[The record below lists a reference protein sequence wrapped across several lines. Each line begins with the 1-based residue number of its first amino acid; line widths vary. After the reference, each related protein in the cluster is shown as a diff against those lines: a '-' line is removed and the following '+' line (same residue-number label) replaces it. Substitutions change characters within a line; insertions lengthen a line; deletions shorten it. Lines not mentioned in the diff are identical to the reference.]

1 MKYSQWIV
9 MHNKV
14 LPLLMKLTILKTYII
29 IIIGFMKCFPFAEQ
43 CEKHIIPDFIK
54 KSSQVAPQ
62 DNGSSSGPT
71 NSKWPI
77 KTLVP
82 QDISLLTPYKP
93 Q

>member
-1 MKYSQWIV
+1 

-14 LPLLMKLTILKTYII
+14 LPLLMKLTILKTYNYYNR
-29 IIIGFMKCFPFAEQ
+29 FYEMCFCFTFAEQ

-71 NSKWPI
+71 NSK
-77 KTLVP
+77 
-82 QDISLLTPYKP
+82 
-93 Q
+93 

>member
-1 MKYSQWIV
+1 M
-9 MHNKV
+9 
-14 LPLLMKLTILKTYII
+14 
-29 IIIGFMKCFPFAEQ
+29 CFCFHFAEQ

>member
-1 MKYSQWIV
+1 

-29 IIIGFMKCFPFAEQ
+29 FIIGFMKCVCFPFAEQ

-71 NSKWPI
+71 NSK
-77 KTLVP
+77 
-82 QDISLLTPYKP
+82 
-93 Q
+93 

>member
-1 MKYSQWIV
+1 MC
-9 MHNKV
+9 
-14 LPLLMKLTILKTYII
+14 
-29 IIIGFMKCFPFAEQ
+29 FCFPFAEQ

-71 NSKWPI
+71 NSKWSI
-77 KTLVP
+77 RTLVP
-82 QDISLLTPYKP
+82 YHQ